1 MAKGPKRR
9 NIGLPLAKVIT
20 TVIDEMVGQDGVL
33 SHAAAQRAYALLL
46 PRERRALVEQSL
58 WAHLKAAMRRSRES
72 IEKAGG
78 ERQGCLAHFGLIP
91 AVAFDDQV
99 KKTNKLI
106 QFEFRRA
113 IDIREKQLAG
123 DTETLNAMRRAYA
136 AVKPDWDTNPAL
148 TRGFRTL
155 PQAHGR
161 VTGRDVYQ
169 PRAGEECW
177 PTRLRHGG
185 ATSRSSARLR
195 RPGSDADRVAPDKA
209 GVQYRPSAPP

>member
-1 MAKGPKRR
+1 MAKGRKRR

-20 TVIDEMVGQDGVL
+20 TVINEMVGQDGVL

-91 AVAFDDQV
+91 AVAFDDAENGHQV
-99 KKTNKLI
+99 KKTNKLV

-148 TRGFRTL
+148 TF
-155 PQAHGR
+155 
-161 VTGRDVYQ
+161 
-169 PRAGEECW
+169 EEVFE
-177 PTRLRHGG
+177 L
-185 ATSRSSARLR
+185 
-195 RPGSDADRVAPDKA
+195 
-209 GVQYRPSAPP
+209 YRKRMAA